1 MSSLSL
7 MFVGS
12 VLLLN
17 GLGLLGVV
25 GPKATAPVNVF
36 IGSALVITVLSAVL
50 SSLKAEA
57 GQLDVVLGVTGF
69 LLFAFTYLYV
79 AFNNFGSLPGDGLG
93 WYCGWAAL
101 VSAFLAAVNFVRF
114 SDVKFGFIWLSW
126 VVLFSAFFFVLALG
140 QEWLQRPT
148 GWLAVLQAF
157 TTTTIPG
164 AMQLTGTWNEL
175 STTVVVAVQV
185 IVVAVFLALV
195 ARARTT
201 HLEPETVGE
210 KRDLELHR

>member
-50 SSLKAEA
+50 SSLDSGT
-57 GQLDVVLGVTGF
+57 GQLDVVLGATGF

-101 VSAFLAAVNFVRF
+101 VSTFLAAVNFLRF

-140 QEWLQRPT
+140 QEWLQHPT

-164 AMQLTGTWNEL
+164 AMQLTGTWEEVNAA
-175 STTVVVAVQV
+175 VVVAVQV
-185 IVVAVFLALV
+185 VVVALFLVLV
-195 ARARTT
+195 ARARVA
-201 HLEPETVGE
+201 HLDRELISNTG
-210 KRDLELHR
+210 DLELHR

>member
-50 SSLKAEA
+50 SSLDSGT
-57 GQLDVVLGVTGF
+57 GQLDIVLGATGF

-101 VSAFLAAVNFVRF
+101 VSTFLAAVNFVRF

-164 AMQLTGTWNEL
+164 AMQLTGTWEEVNAA
-175 STTVVVAVQV
+175 VVVAVQV
-185 IVVAVFLALV
+185 VVVALFLVLV
-195 ARARTT
+195 ARARVT
-201 HLEPETVGE
+201 HLDRELISNTG
-210 KRDLELHR
+210 DLELHR

>member
-50 SSLKAEA
+50 SGPTSGS
-57 GQLDVVLGVTGF
+57 GQLDVVLGATGF

-79 AFNNFGSLPGDGLG
+79 AFNNFGSLPGNGLG

-101 VSAFLAAVNFVRF
+101 VSVFLAVVNFVRF

-126 VVLFSAFFFVLALG
+126 VILFSAFFFVLALG
-140 QEWLQRPT
+140 QGWLQRPT
-148 GWLAVLQAF
+148 GWLAVLQAV

-164 AMQLTGTWNEL
+164 ALQLTGTWEEVN
-175 STTVVVAVQV
+175 STVVATVQ
-185 IVVAVFLALV
+185 IVVIAVFLVLV
-195 ARARTT
+195 ARSRATPP
-201 HLEPETVGE
+201 EPEMLRDT
-210 KRDLELHR
+210 RDLELQR

>member
-1 MSSLSL
+1 

-17 GLGLLGVV
+17 GLGLLNVV

-36 IGSALVITVLSAVL
+36 IGSALVVTVLFAVT
-50 SSLKAEA
+50 SSFNSQA
-57 GQLDVVLGVTGF
+57 GQLDAVLGAAGF

-79 AFNNFGSLPGDGLG
+79 AFNNFGSLQGDGLG

-101 VSAFLAAVNFVRF
+101 ISIFLAAVNFVRF
-114 SDVKFGFIWLSW
+114 SDVKSGSIWLSW
-126 VVLFSAFFFVLALG
+126 VVLFSAFFCVLALG

-148 GWLAVLQAF
+148 GWLTVLQAF

-164 AMQLTGTWNEL
+164 ALQLLGMWDEV
-175 STTVVVAVQV
+175 SSAVVVVVQIV
-185 IVVAVFLALV
+185 VVAVFLVLT
-195 ARARTT
+195 ARARTPQPG
-201 HLEPETVGE
+201 PEAVAE
-210 KRDLELHR
+210 ARDLEPHR